1 MGDWV
6 GPFLFLL
13 TTIDP
18 IGTLTLFVGLT
29 SHATP
34 AERRRIALRATFYS
48 AIVLVGFILVGQIVL
63 GELGVRL
70 EAFQLAGGLI
80 FFLFGVQMVFGI
92 GAAGIQASGEAGH
105 DVAVFPIAVPSIA
118 SPGSILAVV
127 LLTDN
132 REFTIAQQAT
142 TTMLLAV
149 VLAITYAGMLLGNR
163 VYGLIGNA
171 GASLLVRVMGLL
183 LTSLAV
189 EMVLEAVAE
198 LMGNVGTG

>member
-1 MGDWV
+1 MDDWI
-6 GPFLFLL
+6 GPFLFIL

-29 SHATP
+29 AQATP
-34 AERRRIALRATFYS
+34 AERRRIALRATLYS
-48 AIVLVGFILVGQIVL
+48 AIVLVGFVVVGQVVL
-63 GELGVRL
+63 GSLGVRL
-70 EAFQLAGGLI
+70 EAFQLAGGII
-80 FFLFGVQMVFGI
+80 FFLFGVQMVFGT
-92 GAAGIQASGEAGH
+92 GAASATATSEPGR

-132 REFTIAQQAT
+132 REFSVGEQAVT
-142 TTMLLAV
+142 TALLVV
-149 VLAITYAGMLLGNR
+149 VLAITCAGMLLANR
-163 VYGLIGNA
+163 VHRLIGDA

-189 EMVLEAVAE
+189 EMVLEAAGE
-198 LMGNVGTG
+198 LLGTFGAG